1 MSARGALYGLLFVVA
16 TAAAVLSFAALRDL
30 AALCGFTRGLAPL
43 LPIVVDAGA
52 AAGSLVWLGAWAAQP
67 ARRFARALA
76 LILLA
81 SSVAA
86 NALSHGLAAYGA
98 RPHWTVVVLVSG
110 VAPAVLGA
118 VVHLAVLA
126 ARPGEAAP
134 APIAVRELHEV
145 DDDAGVDV
153 AGWDRRARRAPAGAA
168 GGPVGRRTT
177 RGRGGRPGPGA
188 RPGCRADRGGRRAPP
203 VGP

>member
-126 ARPGEAAP
+126 ARPGEAHPCRSQCGSCTRSTTTPGWTWP
-134 APIAVRELHEV
+134 AGTTSPLS
-145 DDDAGVDV
+145 
-153 AGWDRRARRAPAGAA
+153 PAGAA
-168 GGPVGRRTT
+168 GGLVGRRTT